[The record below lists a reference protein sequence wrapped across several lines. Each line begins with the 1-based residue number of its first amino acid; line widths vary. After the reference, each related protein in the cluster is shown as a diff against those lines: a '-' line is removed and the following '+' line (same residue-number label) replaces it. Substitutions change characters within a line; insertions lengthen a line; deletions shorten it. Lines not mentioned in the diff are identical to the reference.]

1 MGKREGVSTSMLVL
15 RDWQNFSMLTG
26 TASATLIG
34 LLFVAISI
42 SMGTNLSL
50 RQTTISLR
58 TFVEPT
64 LLYYVQSLALSC
76 VAIMPLPIPLLLG
89 VLLLVLAALDLF
101 LTGMGAFRM
110 RVLHREDT
118 RDAGHWIWYM
128 AFPLLAG
135 ILSIGTPIS
144 VPFAL
149 MGVPMVNLLCLAI
162 GLHNSWVL
170 TVWLTQHREGWLPSQ
185 EEPQFTQNDDSPR

>member
-1 MGKREGVSTSMLVL
+1 MLVL
-15 RDWQNFSMLTG
+15 HEWQNFYMLTG

-34 LLFVAISI
+34 LLFVAVSI

-50 RQTTISLR
+50 RQAKASLR

-64 LLYYVQSLALSC
+64 LLSYVQALALSC
-76 VAIMPLPIPLLLG
+76 VAIMPLPPPLLLG
-89 VLLLVLAALDLF
+89 ALLLVLAALNLF
-101 LTGMGAFRM
+101 LAGRRAFRM
-110 RVLHREDT
+110 RVFHGEEA
-118 RDAGHWIWYM
+118 RDAGHWIWYI

-135 ILSIGTPIS
+135 LLSIITAIGLLLG

-149 MGVPMVNLLCLAI
+149 MGVPIVDLLCLAI

-170 TVWLTQHREGWLPSQ
+170 TVWLTQRREGWLPSR
-185 EEPQFTQNDDSPR
+185 EKPQFPQNDDSPR

>member
-1 MGKREGVSTSMLVL
+1 MLVL
-15 RDWQNFSMLTG
+15 HDWQNFYMLTG

-50 RQTTISLR
+50 KQAMASLR

-64 LLYYVQSLALSC
+64 LLYYVQALAISC
-76 VAIMPLPIPLLLG
+76 VAIMPLPNPVLLG

-101 LTGMGAFRM
+101 LTGRVSWRM
-110 RVLHREDT
+110 RVLDREDA

-128 AFPLLAG
+128 AFPLFAS
-135 ILSIGTPIS
+135 ILSISTALGLLLG

-149 MGVPMVNLLCLAI
+149 LGIPMVDLLCLAI

-170 TVWLTQHREGWLPSQ
+170 TVWLIQQREGWIPSR
-185 EEPQFTQNDDSPR
+185 EEPQSLQNDDSPR

>member
-1 MGKREGVSTSMLVL
+1 MPVL
-15 RDWQNFSMLTG
+15 HDWQNFYMLTG

-42 SMGTNLSL
+42 SMGTHLSL
-50 RQTTISLR
+50 QQTMASLR

-64 LLYYVQSLALSC
+64 LWYYVQALAISC
-76 VAIMPLPIPLLLG
+76 VATMPLPNPVLLLG

-101 LTGMGAFRM
+101 LTGRGTFRM
-110 RVLHREDT
+110 RVLDREDA
-118 RDAGHWIWYM
+118 RDARHWIWYM
-128 AFPLLAG
+128 VFPLFAG
-135 ILSIGTPIS
+135 ILSISTALGLLLG

-149 MGVPMVNLLCLAI
+149 LGISMVDLLCLAI

-170 TVWLTQHREGWLPSQ
+170 TVWLIQQREGWFPSR
-185 EEPQFTQNDDSPR
+185 EEPQFPQNDDGPR

>member
-1 MGKREGVSTSMLVL
+1 MLVL
-15 RDWQNFSMLTG
+15 HDWQNFYMLTG

-34 LLFVAISI
+34 LLFVAVSI

-50 RQTTISLR
+50 RQAKTSLR

-64 LLYYVQSLALSC
+64 LLSYVQALALSC
-76 VAIMPLPIPLLLG
+76 VAIMPLSTPLLLG
-89 VLLLVLAALDLF
+89 ALLLVLAALDLF
-101 LTGMGAFRM
+101 LAGRGAFRM
-110 RVLHREDT
+110 RVLHGEEA

-135 ILSIGTPIS
+135 LLSMITSIGLLLG

-149 MGVPMVNLLCLAI
+149 MGVPIVDLLCLAI

-170 TVWLTQHREGWLPSQ
+170 TVWLTQHREGWLPSR